1 MPTRERRSLSSA
13 GDRYHFT
20 PKRRL
25 KKEKLINRRLS
36 CISLLLWDPRMVCT
50 TNSNIITRTKSTRA
64 KVHTPDYSHMA
75 KSSLIIIVMI
85 IFDFI
90 SLCYISNFSG
100 EDYPSPY
107 STPSLIP
114 FMIPAPHW
122 RYNVCVTTTYRSNT
136 NMIRSN
142 EHDCTTFRT
151 TTRSLRH
158 DFHPRYIIHCDG

>member
-100 EDYPSPY
+100 EDYPCPY

-114 FMIPAPHW
+114 FMMPH
-122 RYNVCVTTTYRSNT
+122 TDDITYVWLQHTAATPTWSAVM
-136 NMIRSN
+136 NMIVPLS
-142 EHDCTTFRT
+142 EQQLD
-151 TTRSLRH
+151 
-158 DFHPRYIIHCDG
+158 HCATIFIQGI

>member
-100 EDYPSPY
+100 EDYPWSLLWFPPHTDDITY
-107 STPSLIP
+107 VWLQHTAATPTWSAV
-114 FMIPAPHW
+114 M
-122 RYNVCVTTTYRSNT
+122 
-136 NMIRSN
+136 NMIVPLS
-142 EHDCTTFRT
+142 EQQLD
-151 TTRSLRH
+151 
-158 DFHPRYIIHCDG
+158 HCATIFIQGI